1 MGDQSIQEKQPED
14 DAKGNDVQEDQPS
27 ESSSPFFV
35 TISLHSGFRRLHKSG
50 CWGTLP
56 WTCHKV
62 EYVSRVAE
70 GVADAVCKI
79 CQRASGG
86 KMEESA
92 SSSSG
97 SSFVNRLGG
106 RCCTGPEFQSGESA
120 CGSER
125 DLTPEAPK
133 LLQNGWNVV
142 LVWAQSPFIQ
152 FSLET
157 TFVSVLSACAPSCD
171 RQKFRRY
178 SQVLPSES
186 FVRTLP
192 WGIQPRGF
200 TPMLTLI
207 SGAI

>member
-1 MGDQSIQEKQPED
+1 MGDQSIQETQPED
-14 DAKGNDVQEDQPS
+14 DAKGNNVQEDQPS
-27 ESSSPFFV
+27 ELSSPFFV

-97 SSFVNRLGG
+97 SSSS
-106 RCCTGPEFQSGESA
+106 T
-120 CGSER
+120 
-125 DLTPEAPK
+125 DLEDDAALDQDSNQANQP
-133 LLQNGWNVV
+133 V
-142 LVWAQSPFIQ
+142 
-152 FSLET
+152 
-157 TFVSVLSACAPSCD
+157 D
-171 RQKFRRY
+171 QK
-178 SQVLPSES
+178 E
-186 FVRTLP
+186 
-192 WGIQPRGF
+192 I
-200 TPMLTLI
+200 
-207 SGAI
+207 